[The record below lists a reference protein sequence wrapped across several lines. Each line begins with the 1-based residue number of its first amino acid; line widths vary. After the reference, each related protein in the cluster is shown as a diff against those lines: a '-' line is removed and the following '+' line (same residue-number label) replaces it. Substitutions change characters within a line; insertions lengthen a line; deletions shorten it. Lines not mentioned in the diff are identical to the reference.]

1 MGAGNSRQRD
11 VEVDVIDI
19 EPSRASDNKQ
29 KIQKA
34 DALLMIMFGS
44 AAASALLVFALAL
57 IVVGGIWLFA
67 APPVVLALTPL
78 IPLIF
83 AVAAWG
89 GAGIGGGISGFC
101 AAICNIILAQEKYEH
116 NIAGWL
122 VLGIGLMGTFATAGA
137 VLGTFIPV
145 PVLGTLVGAAS
156 GAVIGVLI
164 GAGAWALSGIIGAIV
179 IAAKPSIDEP
189 THYRSDLEDSGR
201 HTHDS
206 QLGDEGI
213 LAYGSSKRL
222 FSKNKNDEYSHEEDL
237 NNKASCTIF

>member
-1 MGAGNSRQRD
+1 MGAGNSRQQD
-11 VEVDVIDI
+11 VDVIDI
-19 EPSRASDNKQ
+19 EPSRPSDETK
-29 KIQKA
+29 KIQSFQ
-34 DALLMIMFGS
+34 DILFIMIGS
-44 AAASALLVFALAL
+44 AAASALLVFALAF

-67 APPVVLALTPL
+67 TPPVVLALTPL
-78 IPLIF
+78 IPIIF

-101 AAICNIILAQEKYEH
+101 VAINNIILAQEKHEH

-122 VLGIGLMGTFATAGA
+122 ALGIGLMGTFATAGA

-189 THYRSDLEDSGR
+189 TRYRSDLEDSGR
-201 HTHDS
+201 YTRDS
-206 QLGDEGI
+206 QLDDEVI
-213 LAYGSSKRL
+213 LTYGSSKRL
-222 FSKNKNDEYSHEEDL
+222 FSENKNDEHSHEEDL